1 MTIKFEIKN
10 PLLISTNDAYY
21 HPVRKTKTGR
31 YMSYVCKSES
41 LKKLQEFYK
50 EKLSE
55 AISDEDIRNL
65 KKDLETGVSKGIIL
79 ELFIGMPEKE
89 IFEHD
94 SSNYIKALED
104 CIVNRIKIDDSRN
117 HCVAIEK
124 FIFKPSEEEVSEGIS
139 WTLICQ
145 INTDEIQRL
154 ARVHEISELPKSED

>member
-1 MTIKFEIKN
+1 MIINFEIKN
-10 PLLISTNDAYY
+10 PLLISTNEAYY

-50 EKLSE
+50 EKLLE
-55 AISDEDIRNL
+55 AISDKDVDNL
-65 KKDLETGVSKGIIL
+65 RDDLESGITKGVVL
-79 ELFIGMPEKE
+79 ELFVGMPEKE

-117 HCVAIEK
+117 HCVSIEK
-124 FIFKPSEEEVSEGIS
+124 FIYKPTDEEISEGIS
-139 WTLICQ
+139 WILLCQ
-145 INTDEIQRL
+145 IHTEEIKRFTRL
-154 ARVHEISELPKSED
+154 NNYKGPNSIF

>member
-1 MTIKFEIKN
+1 MVINFEIKN

-55 AISDEDIRNL
+55 AISDEDISNL
-65 KKDLETGVSKGIIL
+65 KKDLESSGTPKGIVL
-79 ELFIGMPEKE
+79 ELFVGMPERE

-104 CIVNRIKIDDSRN
+104 CIVNRIKIDDSKN
-117 HCVAIEK
+117 HYVSIEK
-124 FIFKPSEEEVSEGIS
+124 FIFTPSEEEVSKGIS
-139 WTLICQ
+139 WTLLCQ
-145 INTDEIQRL
+145 IHTEEIQRL
-154 ARVHEISELPKSED
+154 MRVNETSDPS